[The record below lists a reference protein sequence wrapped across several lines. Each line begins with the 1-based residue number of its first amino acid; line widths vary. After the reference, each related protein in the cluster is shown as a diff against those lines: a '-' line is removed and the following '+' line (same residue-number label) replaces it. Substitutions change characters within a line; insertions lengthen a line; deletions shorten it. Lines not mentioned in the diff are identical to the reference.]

1 MTHAAD
7 DRTSALAAAV
17 DDRRDQLLTTSHYIH
32 AHPEVRFTEHLAS
45 ARLAEELQAGGFS
58 VELGV
63 GTLPTAFRAELR
75 GTGPGPTV
83 AILAEYDAL
92 PEIGHACGHNV
103 IASSALGAGLALAQ
117 AAESFPGTLLVVGT
131 PAEEGG
137 GGKVTLAEHGVF
149 DDVEAAIM
157 VHPSQRDMV
166 VRGSLAHSFVEVI
179 FHGRAS
185 HAAAAPDQG
194 INALE
199 AVMMTFAGLN
209 ARRLHLRADARV
221 HGFIN
226 NGGSAVNIIPGLAS
240 ARFSVRALDRTY
252 QRELVQILTA
262 VARGAE
268 TMIGARLELK
278 ETRGYEHMVTNETIA
293 AVMGGHLQRLG
304 RTIIAPDA
312 SDRLGSTD
320 MGDISQI
327 MPAVHAYL
335 AIAPE
340 GIANHTIEFTTAAAS
355 ETGDAAVLVG
365 AKSLAQTAF
374 DVLTTPTLLAQAKS
388 EFAAQLDRGAV
399 AGKTAWMEHGKQF
412 APVNRSA

>member
-1 MTHAAD
+1 MTQDAEDRAA
-7 DRTSALAAAV
+7 ALAAAV
-17 DDRRDQLLTTSHYIH
+17 DTRRDQLLATSHYIH

-75 GTGPGPTV
+75 GSEPGPTV

-92 PEIGHACGHNV
+92 PGIGHACGHNV
-103 IASSALGAGLALAQ
+103 IASSALGAGLALAD
-117 AAESFPGTLLVVGT
+117 AGGPFAGTLLVLGT

-137 GGKVTLAEHGVF
+137 GGKVILAENGLF
-149 DDVEAAIM
+149 DDVDAAIM
-157 VHPSQRDMV
+157 VHPSQENRV
-166 VRGSLAHSFVEVI
+166 VRGSLAHSFVEII

-209 ARRLHLRADARV
+209 ARRLHMRADARV

-240 ARFSVRALDRTY
+240 ARFSVRAKDRAY
-252 QRELVQILTA
+252 QRELVEILTS

-268 TMIGARLELK
+268 TMIGAQLELN
-278 ETRGYEHMVTNETIA
+278 ETRGYEHMVTNEAIA
-293 AVMGGHLQRLG
+293 NVMGAHLERRG
-304 RTIIAPDA
+304 REITPPSSD
-312 SDRLGSTD
+312 DRLGSTD

-327 MPAVHAYL
+327 LPAVHAYL

-340 GIANHTIEFTTAAAS
+340 DIANHTIEFTALAGS
-355 ETGDAAVLVG
+355 EAGDAAIVDG
-365 AKSLAQTAF
+365 ATSLAQTAL
-374 DVLTTPTLLAQAKS
+374 DVLTSPTLLAQAKA
-388 EFAAQLDRGAV
+388 EFAAQLEKGAV
-399 AGKTAWMEHGKQF
+399 AGKAAWLEHGKQF
-412 APVNRSA
+412 APVNRNI

>member
-1 MTHAAD
+1 MTLAAD
-7 DRTSALAAAV
+7 DRAAVLAAAV
-17 DDRRDQLLTTSHYIH
+17 DARRDQLLATSHYIH
-32 AHPEVRFTEHLAS
+32 EHPEVRFTEHLAS

-75 GTGPGPTV
+75 GSGPGPTV

-103 IASSALGAGLALAQ
+103 IASSALGAGLAVAQ
-117 AAESFPGTLLVVGT
+117 AAGAFPGTLLVIGT

-137 GGKVTLAEHGVF
+137 GGKVTLAENGVF

-157 VHPSQRDMV
+157 VHPSQHNMV
-166 VRGSLAHSFVEVI
+166 VRGSLAHSFVEII

-185 HAAAAPDQG
+185 HAAAAPDKG

-209 ARRLHLRADARV
+209 ARRLHMRSDARV
-221 HGFIN
+221 HGFIT

-240 ARFSVRALDRTY
+240 ARFSVRAKDRAY
-252 QRELVQILTA
+252 QRELVEILTA

-268 TMIGARLELK
+268 TMIGARLELN
-278 ETRGYEHMVTNETIA
+278 ETRGYEHMVSNEVIA

-304 RTIIAPDA
+304 RTITPPT
-312 SDRLGSTD
+312 SEDRLGSTD

-335 AIAPE
+335 AISPE
-340 GIANHTIEFTTAAAS
+340 GVANHTIEFTAAAAS
-355 ETGDAAVLVG
+355 ETGDVAVLDG
-365 AKSLAQTAF
+365 AKSLAQTAL
-374 DVLTTPTLLAQAKS
+374 DVLTTPTLLEQAKA
-388 EFAAQLDRGAV
+388 EFATQLQRGAV
-399 AGKTAWMEHGKQF
+399 AGKAAWMEHGKQF
-412 APVNRSA
+412 APVNRNA

>member
-1 MTHAAD
+1 MTASAEGRAA
-7 DRTSALAAAV
+7 ALAAAV
-17 DDRRDQLLTTSHYIH
+17 QARRDQLLATSHYIH

-45 ARLAEELQAGGFS
+45 ARLAEELQAGGFT

-75 GTGPGPTV
+75 GAAPGPTV

-92 PEIGHACGHNV
+92 PEIGHACGHNI

-117 AAESFPGTLLVVGT
+117 AGGPFAGTVLVLGT

-137 GGKVTLAEHGVF
+137 GGKVILAENGLF
-149 DDVEAAIM
+149 DDVDAAIM
-157 VHPSQRDMV
+157 VHPSQHNMV
-166 VRGSLAHSFVEVI
+166 SRGSLAHSFVEIV

-194 INALE
+194 VNALE

-209 ARRLHLRADARV
+209 ARRLHMRSDARV

-240 ARFSVRALDRTY
+240 ARFSVRAKDRAY
-252 QRELVQILTA
+252 QRELVEILTA

-268 TMIGARLELK
+268 TMIGARLELN
-278 ETRGYEHMVTNETIA
+278 ETRGYEHMVSNEAIA
-293 AVMGGHLQRLG
+293 SVMGRHLQNLG
-304 RTIIAPDA
+304 RSITPPT
-312 SDRLGSTD
+312 SEDRLGSTD
-320 MGDISQI
+320 MGDISQL

-335 AIAPE
+335 AIAPQ
-340 GIANHTIEFTTAAAS
+340 GVANHTIEFTALAGSEVGDTAVM
-355 ETGDAAVLVG
+355 DG
-365 AKSLAQTAF
+365 ATSLAQTAL
-374 DVLTTPTLLAQAKS
+374 DVLTSPGLLEQAKA
-388 EFAAQLDRGAV
+388 EYEAQRERGTV
-399 AGKTAWMEHGKQF
+399 AGRAAWLEHGKQF
-412 APVNRSA
+412 APVNRNI

>member
-1 MTHAAD
+1 MTLDAPE
-7 DRTSALAAAV
+7 RAAAV
-17 DDRRDQLLTTSHYIH
+17 AAAVEARRSQLLATSHYIH
-32 AHPEVRFTEHLAS
+32 ANPEVRFTERLAS
-45 ARLAEELQAGGFS
+45 ARLAEELQAGGFN

-63 GTLPTAFRAELR
+63 GTLPTAFRAELK
-75 GTGPGPTV
+75 GTEHGPTV

-92 PEIGHACGHNV
+92 PDIGHACGHNV
-103 IASSALGAGLALAQ
+103 IASSALGAGLALASSG
-117 AAESFPGTLLVVGT
+117 ASFPGTLLVIGT

-137 GGKVTLAEHGVF
+137 GGKVTLAENGVF

-157 VHPSQRDMV
+157 IHPSQRNMV
-166 VRGSLAHSFVEVI
+166 SRGSLAHSFMEVI

-209 ARRLHLRADARV
+209 ARRLHMRSDARV

-240 ARFSVRALDRTY
+240 ARFSVRAKDRAY
-252 QRELVQILTA
+252 QRELIALLTQ

-268 TMIGARLELK
+268 TMIGARLELN

-293 AVMGGHLQRLG
+293 AVMGQHLQRLG
-304 RTIIAPDA
+304 RTIIAPT
-312 SDRLGSTD
+312 SEDRLGSTD

-327 MPAVHAYL
+327 VPAVHAYL

-340 GIANHTIEFTTAAAS
+340 GVANHTIEFTAAAAS
-355 ETGDAAVLVG
+355 ETGDAAVIVG
-365 AKSLAQTAF
+365 ATSLAQTAL
-374 DVLTTPTLLAQAKS
+374 DVLTTPTLLEAAKA
-388 EFAAQLDRGAV
+388 EFAAQLASGAV
-399 AGKTAWMEHGKQF
+399 AGKDAWMEHGKAF